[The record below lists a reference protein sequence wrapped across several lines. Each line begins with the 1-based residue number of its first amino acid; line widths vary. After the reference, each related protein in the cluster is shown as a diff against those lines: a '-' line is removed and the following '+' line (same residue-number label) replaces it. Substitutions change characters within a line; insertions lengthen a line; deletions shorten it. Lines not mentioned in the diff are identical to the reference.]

1 MEPIIGFFIALV
13 LAIVIP
19 IYLRFFAAEG
29 ARNGRFERW
38 CRTHPVVA
46 AFRCPREE
54 TVDVYEVVRRE
65 IESKRDFF
73 NSAGRF
79 PWQHY
84 VVTVD
89 CRRLNEEVIVLLV
102 TKCRSMKI
110 HDTRPDLAKSIDALG
125 QAAGDRIEE
134 VWLHGQLHAIRR
146 TLGVEREGAAWL
158 GEFDEDGRLEV
169 NGMIGQP
176 PWLAEVAKETRA
188 GRPGHL

>member
-1 MEPIIGFFIALV
+1 MEPIIGFCIAFV

-29 ARNGRFERW
+29 ARSKPFERW

-46 AFRCPREE
+46 AFRCPPEE
-54 TVDVYEVVRRE
+54 TVEVYEQVRRE
-65 IESKRDFF
+65 IEPKGDFF

-89 CRRLNEEVIVLLV
+89 CRRLSPEVIIFQV
-102 TKCRSMKI
+102 TGCRSMKI
-110 HDTRPDLAKSIDALG
+110 HDAKPDLTKSIDALG
-125 QAAGDRIEE
+125 VAVGDRVDE
-134 VWLHGQLHAIRR
+134 VWLHGQLHAVRR

-158 GEFDEDGRLEV
+158 GEFDEQGRLEL

-176 PWLAEVAKETRA
+176 TWLAETVE
-188 GRPGHL
+188 